1 MDTKFLNDCSK
12 PDAYRKLIFS
22 FCFFHAI
29 VQDRRKFGAIGWNI
43 PYAFTFEDL
52 DVCRKQLK
60 IFLDDYDEV
69 PFKVINFLGAEINYG
84 GRVTDYIDTRLAKS
98 IMQRFINPDA
108 LEVGFKYSESGIYK
122 SIDGNTQQD
131 YLEYISTLPLDPAPE
146 AFGLHP
152 NAEITT
158 NQNATRVILENV
170 LALQPRASGG
180 SGQTREE
187 RIAEISADIES
198 KVPPAFKMHEIAE
211 KYPVLYEESMNTV
224 LPQEVAEYNRLTNLM
239 REMLI
244 NVQRALI
251 GEVVMSED
259 LEAMSEALFNNQ
271 VPLAW
276 QPNIGFLSLKPLA
289 SWIIDL
295 LDRIHFLQ
303 KWVDNGPPA
312 TFWISGFFFPQAFF
326 TGQMQ
331 NYARKHTI
339 AID

>member
-1 MDTKFLNDCSK
+1 
-12 PDAYRKLIFS
+12 
-22 FCFFHAI
+22 
-29 VQDRRKFGAIGWNI
+29 
-43 PYAFTFEDL
+43 
-52 DVCRKQLK
+52 
-60 IFLDDYDEV
+60 
-69 PFKVINFLGAEINYG
+69 
-84 GRVTDYIDTRLAKS
+84 
-98 IMQRFINPDA
+98 
-108 LEVGFKYSESGIYK
+108 
-122 SIDGNTQQD
+122 
-131 YLEYISTLPLDPAPE
+131 
-146 AFGLHP
+146 
-152 NAEITT
+152 
-158 NQNATRVILENV
+158 
-170 LALQPRASGG
+170 
-180 SGQTREE
+180 
-187 RIAEISADIES
+187 
-198 KVPPAFKMHEIAE
+198 MHELGE

-224 LPQEVAEYNRLTNLM
+224 LPQEVAKYNRLTNLM
-239 REMLI
+239 RDMLV

>member
-1 MDTKFLNDCSK
+1 M
-12 PDAYRKLIFS
+12 
-22 FCFFHAI
+22 
-29 VQDRRKFGAIGWNI
+29 
-43 PYAFTFEDL
+43 

-84 GRVTDYIDTRLAKS
+84 GRVTDYIDGRLAKS
-98 IMQRFINPDA
+98 IMQRFINPEA

-122 SIDGNTQQD
+122 SIDGSSQDD
-131 YLEYISTLPLDPAPE
+131 YLEYIATLPLDPAPE

-180 SGQTREE
+180 GGQTREE
-187 RIAEISADIES
+187 RIAEISADIEG
-198 KVPPAFKMHEIAE
+198 KVPPAFDMNEIAE

-224 LPQEVAEYNRLTNLM
+224 LPQEVAKYNRLTNLM
-239 REMLI
+239 RDMLV

-259 LEAMSEALFNNQ
+259 LEAMSESLFNNQ

-289 SWIIDL
+289 SWINDL
-295 LDRIHFLQ
+295 LDRI
-303 KWVDNGPPA
+303 
-312 TFWISGFFFPQAFF
+312 
-326 TGQMQ
+326 
-331 NYARKHTI
+331 
-339 AID
+339 